1 MVHAVVIRDTMVIS
15 ANVLLVTKPTGL
27 NVVVRAYASVVY
39 ATAWT
44 DGKAMAV
51 SVHLATNFVL
61 LLAAK
66 TYAVDMDIAI
76 VDNADATR
84 QLPTVCIIEERTV
97 NRPRVQVAADF
108 ASSTILA

>member
-1 MVHAVVIRDTMVIS
+1 RTDCNVSTEKRSAPTEENAFVVHAVVIRDTMVIS

-76 VDNADATR
+76 VDNA
-84 QLPTVCIIEERTV
+84 
-97 NRPRVQVAADF
+97 
-108 ASSTILA
+108 